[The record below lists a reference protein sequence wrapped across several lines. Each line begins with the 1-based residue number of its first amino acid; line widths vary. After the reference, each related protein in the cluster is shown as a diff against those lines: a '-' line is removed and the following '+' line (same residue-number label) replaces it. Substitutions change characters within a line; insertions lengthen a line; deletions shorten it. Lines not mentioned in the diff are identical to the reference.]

1 MNQTKDDRKKTL
13 DQDVDLAD
21 YARTYTAAYL
31 AAVEEE
37 SPDHVPLFY
46 RNHPFNIE
54 VCSMP
59 NASFCMLFEKSS
71 KPGLSITNQDWGY
84 VMGRV
89 MSGVT
94 YIATVYS
101 HEGLTHDDASARGRR
116 DAIRDI
122 RALESSTVTDTAKQL
137 EKLITELND
146 VNKWSKNP
154 VKMAEHVVSRLKPIK
169 QAVLGAGPSVDMMAM
184 IDTVKRYPPA
194 PVQVTL
200 DSDEMKLLAEVADK
214 LESLSDIVKSIDMQ
228 GSKIEGIEKNL
239 RRELDG
245 FKAELDKKVAKGLGM
260 ILTSSDRKID
270 KAVGGLS
277 GQETEIATLKEA
289 VAYLQKVSEE
299 ADVQAKDPRVDDL
312 IEEVEG
318 LKTAVELMG
327 NTVAEK
333 LSSQPSLG
341 NDVSAEE
348 LSRVSE
354 DITGLSMRIKRIE
367 DYLISLSRARRVRQQ

>member
-13 DQDVDLAD
+13 DQEVDLAD

>member
-1 MNQTKDDRKKTL
+1 MNRTEDDQGESV

-21 YARTYTAAYL
+21 YARTYTGAYL

-46 RNHPFNIE
+46 RNHPFNVE
-54 VCSMP
+54 VCCMP
-59 NASFCMLFEKSS
+59 NSSFCMLFEKSG
-71 KPGLSITNQDWGY
+71 KPSISVTNQDWGY

-101 HEGLTHDDASARGRR
+101 HEGLTHDDAAARGRR

-137 EKLITELND
+137 EKLISELND

-154 VKMAEHVVSRLKPIK
+154 VKMAEHIVSRLKPIK

-194 PVQVTL
+194 PVQVTMG
-200 DSDEMKLLAEVADK
+200 SDEMKLLAEVADK
-214 LESLSDIVKSIDMQ
+214 LESLDETVKSVDMH

-270 KAVGGLS
+270 KAVGALS
-277 GQETEIATLKEA
+277 GQEADIATLKEA

-312 IEEVEG
+312 MEELEG

-327 NTVAEK
+327 NSVSEK
-333 LSSQPSLG
+333 LSSLPTPDLG
-341 NDVSAEE
+341 VGAGELARMSEDVS
-348 LSRVSE
+348 
-354 DITGLSMRIKRIE
+354 GLSMRIKRIE
-367 DYLISLSRARRVRQQ
+367 DYLVSLSRASRARQR

>member
-1 MNQTKDDRKKTL
+1 MNQTEDDQNRTL
-13 DQDVDLAD
+13 GQDVDLAD
-21 YARTYTAAYL
+21 YARTYTASYL
-31 AAVEEE
+31 AAVEDE

-46 RNHPFNIE
+46 RNHPFSIE
-54 VCSMP
+54 VCCMP
-59 NASFCMLFEKSS
+59 NSSFCMLFEKSG
-71 KPGLSITNQDWGY
+71 KPALSVTNQDWGY

-101 HEGLTHDDASARGRR
+101 HEGLTHDDAVARGKR

-200 DSDEMKLLAEVADK
+200 DSNEMQLLAEVADK
-214 LESLSDIVKSIDMQ
+214 LESLGEIVKSIDMQ
-228 GSKIEGIEKNL
+228 GSKIEGIEKSL

-270 KAVGGLS
+270 KAVGALS
-277 GQETEIATLKEA
+277 GQEAEIATLKEA

-312 IEEVEG
+312 IGEVEG
-318 LKTAVELMG
+318 LRTAVELMG
-327 NTVAEK
+327 NTVTEK
-333 LSSQPSLG
+333 LSSQPPS
-341 NDVSAEE
+341 DSAVSTEE
-348 LSRVSE
+348 LSRISE
-354 DITGLSMRIKRIE
+354 DVTGLSMRIKRIE
-367 DYLISLSRARRVRQQ
+367 DYLVSLSRARRVRQQ